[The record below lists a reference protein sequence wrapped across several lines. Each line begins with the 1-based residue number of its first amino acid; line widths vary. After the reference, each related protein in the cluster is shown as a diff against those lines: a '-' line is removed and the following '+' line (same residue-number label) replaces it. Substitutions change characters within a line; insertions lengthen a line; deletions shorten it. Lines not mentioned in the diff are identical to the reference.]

1 MEIPS
6 ECAEIQGLID
16 DLEEARDRAS
26 EDLESASIEEKPRFA
41 GIVKG
46 LTKLIGERQDDL
58 VDCLA
63 AHTDIPAHPTLGIP
77 RLEVV
82 QAIQT
87 RTDDVGLV
95 SGKPTAVR
103 VYLTSGLPG
112 GPGFP
117 PGTGFVGG
125 VAGSLKVKDLLAGT
139 TTTLQPINVGGTATA
154 VPAALQDPDR
164 VGWTHIYALPDQIG
178 VTVLRLD
185 ATATYAADPS
195 VVPATATKTVTFVP
209 VPRQEVLPILISD
222 PILGL
227 QPPSRAAFASAL
239 ARARAKLPVVDD
251 TFVLKTP
258 IETVLPPY
266 IDLRGDVG
274 WGLLVFNLATWVFLF
289 PTQDVG
295 GLRTALV
302 PQHRDYKWGG
312 MGLPRV
318 GPMVPASATQANNGT
333 SLAHEMAHTYGVLHA
348 PCPPYGY
355 ADAPADQDTSIPGR
369 LPEAGY
375 DVPHRSVVL
384 SGTPELMS
392 YCQPLDD
399 RWPSAVTWERIRT
412 RIPI

>member
-1 MEIPS
+1 MEMPS
-6 ECAEIQGLID
+6 ECAAIQGLIE
-16 DLEEARDRAS
+16 DLEEAWRTAS
-26 EDLESASIEEKPRFA
+26 QDLESASIEEKPRFA

-46 LTKLIGERQDDL
+46 LNKLIRERRDDL

-63 AHTDIPAHPTLGIP
+63 AHTDIPPHPTLGIP
-77 RLEVV
+77 RIEVV
-82 QAIQT
+82 QAVQT
-87 RTDDVGLV
+87 RTGDVGLV
-95 SGKPTAVR
+95 SGKPTAAR

-112 GPGFP
+112 GAGFP
-117 PGTGFVGG
+117 QGTGFVAG
-125 VAGSLKVKDLLAGT
+125 VAGSLTVTDLLAGT
-139 TTTLQPINVGGTATA
+139 TTTLQPTNAGGTATA

-164 VGWTHIYALPDQIG
+164 EAWTHVYQLPAQNG

-185 ATATYAADPS
+185 ATATYAADPA
-195 VVPATATKTVTFVP
+195 VAPATATTTVTFVP
-209 VPRQEVLPILISD
+209 VPRQEMLPILIGD

-239 ARARAKLPVVDD
+239 ARARAKLPVVDE
-251 TFVLKTP
+251 TFELKTP

-266 IDLRGDVG
+266 VDLRVGAG

-302 PQHRDYKWGG
+302 PRNKDYAWGG
-312 MGLPRV
+312 MGIPRV
-318 GPMVPASATQANNGT
+318 GPMVPASATQANDGT
-333 SLAHEMAHTYGVLHA
+333 SLAHELAHTYGVLHA

-355 ADAPADQDTSIPGR
+355 AKAPADQDTSIPGR
-369 LPEAGY
+369 LPEAGW

-392 YCQPLDD
+392 YCEPLDQ

-412 RIPI
+412 TIPI